1 MSTSAAHA
9 NAFFDEVLR
18 ERQVWTIRD
27 EAGFPAPAA
36 VDGARSM
43 PFWSLASRAGKV
55 VSSIAAYGGFE
66 IVVIPLDDWRSKWL
80 PGLERDGLLLGLN
93 WSGPRATGFDIEPS
107 SALASLAA
115 REAAADASE
124 Q

>member
-1 MSTSAAHA
+1 
-9 NAFFDEVLR
+9 
-18 ERQVWTIRD
+18 
-27 EAGFPAPAA
+27 
-36 VDGARSM
+36 M